1 MQSEPRLVVT
11 AISHKQQH
19 HINSMTNNGKKIW
32 MDGSLVDWNKA
43 TIHILTHA
51 LHYATAV
58 FEGIR
63 CYETV
68 NGLAIFR
75 LSDHIQRLINSGKIY
90 FMNIEY
96 SKVELERAVIDTINA
111 NDVEEESYVRPI
123 AYYGYGKM
131 GVNPLPNKVSVA
143 VATWKW
149 DEYLKED
156 KQHKEK
162 GVRLMVSAW
171 MRIDGR
177 TMPFLAKATAN
188 YANSA
193 LARVEAIRAGFDEA
207 IMLNTD
213 GKVIEASAENI
224 FIVKDGLLVTPPITS
239 GALNG
244 ITRDTVLTIAREN
257 NIPHIIR
264 DITRDELYIAD
275 EVFLTGTAAG
285 IKPVSEIDNRM
296 IADGKDGVI
305 TNQVREKFQL
315 IVHYK
320 DNNLSKKWLTFVR
333 THKRYSD
340 QS

>member
-1 MQSEPRLVVT
+1 
-11 AISHKQQH
+11 
-19 HINSMTNNGKKIW
+19 MTNNGKKIW

-63 CYETV
+63 CYKTV

-90 FMNIEY
+90 FMDIKY
-96 SKVELERAVIDTINA
+96 SKEELERAVIDTINA
-111 NDVEEESYVRPI
+111 NEVGEEFYVRPI

-131 GVNPLPNKVSVA
+131 GVNPLPNKVSIA
-143 VATWKW
+143 IAAWTW
-149 DEYLKED
+149 DEYLKKEN
-156 KQHKEK
+156 QHKEK

-207 IMLNTD
+207 IMLNTN

-224 FIVKDGLLVTPPITS
+224 FIVKDGLLITPPITS

-244 ITRDTVLTIAREN
+244 ITRDTVLAIAKEY
-257 NIPHIIR
+257 NIPHEIR

-285 IKPVSEIDNRM
+285 IKPVSEIDNRI
-296 IADGKDGVI
+296 IADGKDGSI
-305 TNQVREKFQL
+305 TNRVREKFEL
-315 IVHYK
+315 IVH
-320 DNNLSKKWLTFVR
+320 DRGNNLSKKWLTFVKN
-333 THKRYSD
+333 T
-340 QS
+340 

>member
-1 MQSEPRLVVT
+1 
-11 AISHKQQH
+11 
-19 HINSMTNNGKKIW
+19 

-43 TIHILTHA
+43 RIHILTHA

-63 CYETV
+63 CYKTV
-68 NGLAIFR
+68 NGIAIFR

-111 NDVEEESYVRPI
+111 NDVEEELYVRPI

-149 DEYLKED
+149 DEYLKKD
-156 KQHKEK
+156 KQHNEK

-257 NIPHIIR
+257 NIPHVIR

-305 TNQVREKFQL
+305 TNQVREEFEL
-315 IVHYK
+315 IVHDK
-320 DNNLSKKWLTFVR
+320 DNNLSKKWLTFV
-333 THKRYSD
+333 KNI
-340 QS
+340 

>member
-1 MQSEPRLVVT
+1 
-11 AISHKQQH
+11 
-19 HINSMTNNGKKIW
+19 MTNNGKKIW

-63 CYETV
+63 CYKTV

-75 LSDHIQRLINSGKIY
+75 LSDHVQRLINSGKIY
-90 FMNIEY
+90 FMNIKY
-96 SKVELERAVIDTINA
+96 SKEELERAVIDTINA
-111 NDVEEESYVRPI
+111 NEVGEESYVRPI

-143 VATWKW
+143 IAAWTW
-149 DEYLKED
+149 DEYLKKEN
-156 KQHKEK
+156 QHKEK
-162 GVRLMVSAW
+162 GIRLMVSAW

-207 IMLNTD
+207 IMLNTN

-224 FIVKDGLLVTPPITS
+224 FIVKDGLLITPPITS

-244 ITRDTVLTIAREN
+244 ITRDTVLAIAKEN
-257 NIPHIIR
+257 NIPHEIR

-285 IKPVSEIDNRM
+285 IKPVSEIDNRI
-296 IADGKDGVI
+296 IADGKDGSI
-305 TNQVREKFQL
+305 TNRVREKFEL
-315 IVHYK
+315 IVH
-320 DNNLSKKWLTFVR
+320 DRGNNLSKKWLTFVKN
-333 THKRYSD
+333 T
-340 QS
+340 

>member
-1 MQSEPRLVVT
+1 
-11 AISHKQQH
+11 
-19 HINSMTNNGKKIW
+19 MTNNGKKIW

-63 CYETV
+63 CYKTV

-90 FMNIEY
+90 FMDIKY
-96 SKVELERAVIDTINA
+96 SKEELERAVIDTINA
-111 NDVEEESYVRPI
+111 NEFGEEFYVRPI

-131 GVNPLPNKVSVA
+131 GVNPLPNKVSIA
-143 VATWKW
+143 IAAWTW
-149 DEYLKED
+149 DEYLKKEN
-156 KQHKEK
+156 QHKEK
-162 GVRLMVSAW
+162 GIRLMVSAW

-207 IMLNTD
+207 IMLNTN

-224 FIVKDGLLVTPPITS
+224 FIVKDGLLITPPITS

-244 ITRDTVLTIAREN
+244 ITRDTVLAIAKEN
-257 NIPHIIR
+257 NIPHEIR

-285 IKPVSEIDNRM
+285 IKPVSEIDNRI
-296 IADGKDGVI
+296 IADRKDGSI
-305 TNQVREKFQL
+305 TNRVREKFEL
-315 IVHYK
+315 IVHNRG
-320 DNNLSKKWLTFVR
+320 NNLSKKWLTFVKN
-333 THKRYSD
+333 T
-340 QS
+340 

>member
-1 MQSEPRLVVT
+1 
-11 AISHKQQH
+11 
-19 HINSMTNNGKKIW
+19 MTNNGKKIW

-43 TIHILTHA
+43 TIHILTHE

-63 CYETV
+63 CYKTV

-90 FMNIEY
+90 FMDIKY
-96 SKVELERAVIDTINA
+96 SKEELERAVIDTINA
-111 NDVEEESYVRPI
+111 NEVGEEFYVRPI

-131 GVNPLPNKVSVA
+131 GVNPLPNKVSIA
-143 VATWKW
+143 IAAWTW
-149 DEYLKED
+149 DEYLKKEN
-156 KQHKEK
+156 QHKEK
-162 GVRLMVSAW
+162 GIRLMVSAW

-207 IMLNTD
+207 IMLNTN

-224 FIVKDGLLVTPPITS
+224 FIVKDGLLITPPVTS

-244 ITRDTVLTIAREN
+244 ITRDTVLAIAKEN
-257 NIPHIIR
+257 NIPHEIR

-285 IKPVSEIDNRM
+285 IKPVSEIDNRI
-296 IADGKDGVI
+296 IADGKDGSI
-305 TNQVREKFQL
+305 TNRVREKFEL
-315 IVHYK
+315 IVH
-320 DNNLSKKWLTFVR
+320 DRGNNLSKKWLTFVKN
-333 THKRYSD
+333 T
-340 QS
+340 

>member
-1 MQSEPRLVVT
+1 
-11 AISHKQQH
+11 
-19 HINSMTNNGKKIW
+19 MTNNGKKIW

-63 CYETV
+63 CYKTV

-90 FMNIEY
+90 FMDIKY
-96 SKVELERAVIDTINA
+96 SKEELERAVIDTINA
-111 NDVEEESYVRPI
+111 NEVGEEFYVRPI

-131 GVNPLPNKVSVA
+131 GVNPLPNKVSIA
-143 VATWKW
+143 IAAWTW
-149 DEYLKED
+149 DEYLKKEN
-156 KQHKEK
+156 QHKEK

-207 IMLNTD
+207 IMLNTN

-224 FIVKDGLLVTPPITS
+224 FIVKDGLLITPPITS
-239 GALNG
+239 GALDG
-244 ITRDTVLTIAREN
+244 ITRDTVLAIAKEN
-257 NIPHIIR
+257 NIPHEIR

-285 IKPVSEIDNRM
+285 IKPVSEIDNRI
-296 IADGKDGVI
+296 IADGKDGSI
-305 TNQVREKFQL
+305 TNRVREKFEL
-315 IVHYK
+315 IVH
-320 DNNLSKKWLTFVR
+320 DRGNNLSKKWLTFVKN
-333 THKRYSD
+333 T
-340 QS
+340 

>member
-1 MQSEPRLVVT
+1 
-11 AISHKQQH
+11 
-19 HINSMTNNGKKIW
+19 MTNNRKKIW

-63 CYETV
+63 CYKTV

-90 FMNIEY
+90 FMDIKY
-96 SKVELERAVIDTINA
+96 SKEELERAVIDTINA
-111 NDVEEESYVRPI
+111 NEVGEEFYVRPI

-131 GVNPLPNKVSVA
+131 GVNPLPNKVSIA
-143 VATWKW
+143 IAAWAW
-149 DEYLKED
+149 DEYLKKEN
-156 KQHKEK
+156 QHKEK

-207 IMLNTD
+207 IMLNTN

-224 FIVKDGLLVTPPITS
+224 FIVKDGLLITPPITS

-244 ITRDTVLTIAREN
+244 ITRDTVLAIAKEN
-257 NIPHIIR
+257 NIPHEIR
-264 DITRDELYIAD
+264 DVTRDELYIAD

-285 IKPVSEIDNRM
+285 IKPVSEIDNRI
-296 IADGKDGVI
+296 IADGEDGSI
-305 TNQVREKFQL
+305 TNRVREKFEL
-315 IVHYK
+315 IVH
-320 DNNLSKKWLTFVR
+320 DRGNNLSKKWLTFVKN
-333 THKRYSD
+333 T
-340 QS
+340 

>member
-1 MQSEPRLVVT
+1 
-11 AISHKQQH
+11 
-19 HINSMTNNGKKIW
+19 MTNNGKKIW

-63 CYETV
+63 CYKTV

-90 FMNIEY
+90 FMDIKY
-96 SKVELERAVIDTINA
+96 SKEELERAVIDTINA
-111 NDVEEESYVRPI
+111 NEVGEEFYVRPI

-131 GVNPLPNKVSVA
+131 GVNPLPNKVSIA
-143 VATWKW
+143 IAAWTW
-149 DEYLKED
+149 DEYLKKEN
-156 KQHKEK
+156 QHKEK
-162 GVRLMVSAW
+162 GIRLMVSAW

-207 IMLNTD
+207 IMLNTN

-224 FIVKDGLLVTPPITS
+224 FIVKDGLLITPPVTS

-244 ITRDTVLTIAREN
+244 ITRDTVLAIAKEN
-257 NIPHIIR
+257 NIPHEIR

-285 IKPVSEIDNRM
+285 IKPVSEIDNRI
-296 IADGKDGVI
+296 IADGKDGSI
-305 TNQVREKFQL
+305 TNRVREKFEL
-315 IVHYK
+315 IVH
-320 DNNLSKKWLTFVR
+320 DRGNNLSKKWLTFVKN
-333 THKRYSD
+333 T
-340 QS
+340 

>member
-1 MQSEPRLVVT
+1 
-11 AISHKQQH
+11 
-19 HINSMTNNGKKIW
+19 MTNNGKKIW

-63 CYETV
+63 CYKTV

-90 FMNIEY
+90 FMDIKY
-96 SKVELERAVIDTINA
+96 SKEELERAVIDTINA
-111 NDVEEESYVRPI
+111 NEVGEEFYVRPI

-131 GVNPLPNKVSVA
+131 GVNPLPNKVSIA
-143 VATWKW
+143 IAAWTW
-149 DEYLKED
+149 DEYLKKEN
-156 KQHKEK
+156 QHKEK
-162 GVRLMVSAW
+162 GIRLMVSAW

-207 IMLNTD
+207 IMLNTN

-224 FIVKDGLLVTPPITS
+224 FIVKDGLLITPPITS

-244 ITRDTVLTIAREN
+244 ITRDTVLAIAKEN
-257 NIPHIIR
+257 NIPHEIR

-285 IKPVSEIDNRM
+285 IKPVSEIDNRT
-296 IADGKDGVI
+296 IANGKDGAV
-305 TNQVREKFQL
+305 TNRVREKFEL
-315 IVHYK
+315 IVH
-320 DNNLSKKWLTFVR
+320 DRGNNLSKKWLTFVKN
-333 THKRYSD
+333 T
-340 QS
+340 

>member
-1 MQSEPRLVVT
+1 
-11 AISHKQQH
+11 
-19 HINSMTNNGKKIW
+19 MTNNWKKIW

-43 TIHILTHA
+43 TVHILTHA

-63 CYETV
+63 CYKTV

-90 FMNIEY
+90 FMDIKY
-96 SKVELERAVIDTINA
+96 SKEELERAVIDTINA
-111 NDVEEESYVRPI
+111 NEVGEEFYVRPI

-131 GVNPLPNKVSVA
+131 GVNPLPNKVSIA
-143 VATWKW
+143 IAAWTW
-149 DEYLKED
+149 DEYLKKEN
-156 KQHKEK
+156 QHKEK

-207 IMLNTD
+207 IMLNTN

-224 FIVKDGLLVTPPITS
+224 FIVKDGLLITPPITS

-244 ITRDTVLTIAREN
+244 ITRDTVLAIAKEN
-257 NIPHIIR
+257 NIPHEIR

-285 IKPVSEIDNRM
+285 IKPVSEIDNRI
-296 IADGKDGVI
+296 IADGKDGSI
-305 TNQVREKFQL
+305 TNRVREKFEL
-315 IVHYK
+315 IVH
-320 DNNLSKKWLTFVR
+320 DRGNNLSKKWLTFVKN
-333 THKRYSD
+333 T
-340 QS
+340 